1 MGIKP
6 NPIIMEWA
14 VERSGLTRDA
24 IISSF
29 PAYEE
34 WLDGSKEPTVKQI
47 LKFANRVHVYVS
59 DLYKDTIPNLSLR
72 IADFRTVD
80 DKQRSSV
87 SPELYETVNQMMAR
101 QDWMRN
107 YFIAENRKRVD
118 LVGMFSGE
126 ALTKGTINRIVSFL
140 HEELKLPENW
150 ASKFDGPAKAFRHIK
165 DCVEQQGIS
174 VVVNGIVG
182 DNTHRALDVAEFRGF
197 TLSDEVAPLIF
208 INGSDTKS
216 AQLFTLVHELCHLT
230 FSQTG
235 VSNPT
240 DENATDSVM
249 EKFCNEVAASFLVP
263 DASVFEIWDHNA
275 VPNYNRIE
283 KIAKKHCVNFI
294 VAARKVLDLHLIDH
308 DEFFAAYNKYKKSV
322 PTTSRKAA
330 GGGDYYK
337 TKQYRLGTV
346 FSEAIWTAVKAD
358 YISYRDAYNMTGL
371 SSEKFARYYQ
381 EAM

>member
-6 NPIIMEWA
+6 NPMIMKWA

-47 LKFANRVHVYVS
+47 LIFANRVHVYVS
-59 DLYKDTIPNLSLR
+59 DLYKEKIPNLSLR

-80 DKQRSSV
+80 DRQRSSV

-118 LVGMFSGE
+118 LVGMFSGKP
-126 ALTKGTINRIVSFL
+126 LTKGTISRIVSFL
-140 HEELKLPENW
+140 HEELNLPEDW
-150 ASKFDGPAKAFRHIK
+150 ASRFDGPAKAFRHIK
-165 DCVEQQGIS
+165 DRVEQQGIS

-197 TLSDEVAPLIF
+197 TLSDEIAPLIF
-208 INGSDTKS
+208 INGIDTKS
-216 AQLFTLVHELCHLT
+216 AQLFTLVHELCHLA

-240 DENATDSVM
+240 DENATDNAM
-249 EKFCNEVAASFLVP
+249 EKFCNEVAA
-263 DASVFEIWDHNA
+263 
-275 VPNYNRIE
+275 
-283 KIAKKHCVNFI
+283 
-294 VAARKVLDLHLIDH
+294 
-308 DEFFAAYNKYKKSV
+308 
-322 PTTSRKAA
+322 
-330 GGGDYYK
+330 
-337 TKQYRLGTV
+337 
-346 FSEAIWTAVKAD
+346 
-358 YISYRDAYNMTGL
+358 
-371 SSEKFARYYQ
+371 
-381 EAM
+381 